1 MKFIRSDKMKF
12 NPRLYLITDSTGLN
26 EDDFLNII
34 EQACIGGVTLVQLRE
49 KNISDREYIEL
60 GFKVKDITDKYNVPL
75 LIDDRID
82 IAMILNCGVHL
93 GQTDIPISYARKLLG
108 EDQIVGATTKTVEQ
122 ALEAEK
128 SGADYLGVGAIFPTT
143 TKVKTVI
150 TEVSTLNSICES
162 VSIPVM
168 AIGGLNI
175 DNYTILKDSP
185 IDGICVVSA
194 IMKKE
199 NPRFEAVILKEVI
212 DNML

>member
-1 MKFIRSDKMKF
+1 MKFD
-12 NPRLYLITDSTGLN
+12 PRLYLVTDSTGL
-26 EDDFLNII
+26 EEKDFLNIV
-34 EQACIGGVTLVQLRE
+34 EEACIGGVTLVQLRE
-49 KNISDREYIEL
+49 KEITDREYLDL
-60 GFKVKDITDKYNVPL
+60 GFKVKDITDKYDIPL

-93 GQTDIPISYARKLLG
+93 GQDDIPIEYARELLG
-108 EDQIVGATTKTVEQ
+108 KDRIIGATTKTVDQ

-150 TEVSTLNSICES
+150 TEVSTLDSICEN

-175 DNYTILKDSP
+175 DNYRVLRNSP
-185 IDGICVVSA
+185 IDGICLVSA

-199 NPRFEAVILKEVI
+199 NPRLEAEKLRKAVESFSK
-212 DNML
+212 

>member
-1 MKFIRSDKMKF
+1 MKFD
-12 NPRLYLITDSTGLN
+12 PRLYLISDSLN
-26 EDDFLNII
+26 FNEEGFLNII
-34 EQACIGGVTLVQLRE
+34 EEACIGGVTLIQLRE
-49 KNISDREYIEL
+49 KTKSDREYLEL
-60 GFKVKDITDKYNVPL
+60 GFKVKKITDKYNIPL

-82 IAMILNCGVHL
+82 IAMILDCGVHL

-108 EDQIVGATTKTVEQ
+108 ADKIVGATAKTVEQ
-122 ALEAEK
+122 ALEAEN

-150 TEVSTLNSICES
+150 TEVSVLNSICEN
-162 VSIPVM
+162 VNIPVM

-175 DNYTILKDSP
+175 DNYAILKDSP

-199 NPRFEAVILKEVI
+199 NPRLEAEILKEAI
-212 DNML
+212 DKMLLIES

>member
-1 MKFIRSDKMKF
+1 MKFDPK
-12 NPRLYLITDSTGLN
+12 LYLVTDSTGLN
-26 EDDFLNII
+26 ENDFLNII
-34 EQACIGGVTLVQLRE
+34 EEACIGGVTLVQLRE
-49 KNISDREYIEL
+49 KNISDRQYVEL
-60 GFKVKDITDKYNVPL
+60 GFKVKDITDRYDIPL

-93 GQTDIPISYARKLLG
+93 GQDDIPISYARKLLG
-108 EDQIVGATTKTVEQ
+108 EGQIVGATTKAVEQ
-122 ALEAEK
+122 AIEAEK

-143 TKVKTVI
+143 TKVKTLI
-150 TEVSTLNSICES
+150 TEIPTLNSICKS

-175 DNYTILKDSP
+175 ENYTILKDSP

-199 NPRFEAVILKEVI
+199 NPRLEAAKLKEAI
-212 DNML
+212 NNML

>member
-1 MKFIRSDKMKF
+1 MKFD
-12 NPRLYLITDSTGLN
+12 PRLYLISDSLDFN
-26 EDDFLNII
+26 EEDFLNII
-34 EQACIGGVTLVQLRE
+34 EEACIGGVTLVQLRE
-49 KNISDREYIEL
+49 KNKSDREYLEL
-60 GFKVKDITDKYNVPL
+60 GFKIKEITDKYNIPL

-108 EDQIVGATTKTVEQ
+108 ADKIVGATAKTVEQ
-122 ALEAEK
+122 ALEAEN

-150 TEVSTLNSICES
+150 TEVSVLNSICEN
-162 VSIPVM
+162 VNIPVM

-175 DNYTILKDSP
+175 DNYAILKDSP

-199 NPRFEAVILKEVI
+199 NPRLEAKRLKEAI
-212 DNML
+212 DKMLLIES

>member
-1 MKFIRSDKMKF
+1 MKF
-12 NPRLYLITDSTGLN
+12 NPKLYLITDSTDLN

-34 EQACIGGVTLVQLRE
+34 EEACIGGVTLVQLRE
-49 KNISDREYIEL
+49 KNRSDREHLEL
-60 GFKVKDITDKYNVPL
+60 AFKVKDITDKYDIPL
-75 LIDDRID
+75 LIDDRLD
-82 IAMILNCGVHL
+82 IAMILDCGVHL
-93 GQTDIPISYARKLLG
+93 GQTDIPVSYARKLLG
-108 EDQIVGATTKTVEQ
+108 KDQIIGATAKTVEQ
-122 ALEAEK
+122 ALEAETL
-128 SGADYLGVGAIFPTT
+128 GADYLGVGAIFPTT

-150 TEVSTLNSICES
+150 IEVSTLNSICEN

-199 NPRFEAVILKEVI
+199 NPRLEAKKLREAI
-212 DNML
+212 NQML

>member
-1 MKFIRSDKMKF
+1 MKFDPK
-12 NPRLYLITDSTGLN
+12 LYLVTDSTGLN
-26 EDDFLNII
+26 ENDFLNII
-34 EQACIGGVTLVQLRE
+34 EEACIGGVTLVQLRE
-49 KNISDREYIEL
+49 KNISDKGYVEL
-60 GFKVKDITDKYNVPL
+60 GFKVKDITDRYDIPL

-93 GQTDIPISYARKLLG
+93 GQDDIPISYARKLLG

-122 ALEAEK
+122 AMEAEK

-143 TKVKTVI
+143 TKVKTLI
-150 TEVSTLNSICES
+150 TEIPTLNSICKS

-175 DNYTILKDSP
+175 ENYTILKDSP

-199 NPRFEAVILKEVI
+199 NPRLEAAKLKEAI
-212 DNML
+212 HNML